1 LTLCFFDVERSYLG
15 QASND
20 RQAVRILSSRVI
32 ITKQSCIPIE
42 GGNAEKCSVK
52 VAKQILCAVKCMQK
66 GK

>member
-1 LTLCFFDVERSYLG
+1 MPPIGWYRSPAFICTNNTVLFLTFCR
-15 QASND
+15 NT
-20 RQAVRILSSRVI
+20 LSADN
-32 ITKQSCIPIE
+32 CIRIE